1 MKQNKK
7 RRQTPESAHKDWK
20 SFLTSSFPCGLLTSK
35 NKLIDVVTRTIG
47 RPIVLHMISLPVD
60 PPAKVTLHVHC
71 MS

>member
-1 MKQNKK
+1 MTQNKNVDK
-7 RRQTPESAHKDWK
+7 LPRVRSKDWK